1 MFVLALAKQ
10 DSCASNTFFPHC
22 GRDCMCN
29 FVSACMSEQKMTI
42 QLYISHTKRTLL
54 FTVTFSY
61 LKYVL
66 HVILLLI
73 KMLGATCKLILPS
86 SFIRR
91 FYN

>member
-1 MFVLALAKQ
+1 
-10 DSCASNTFFPHC
+10 
-22 GRDCMCN
+22 MCN

-66 HVILLLI
+66 HAILLVI
-73 KMLGATCKLILPS
+73 KMLGATCKLILLATT

-91 FYN
+91 LYKLPNYKLSVK